1 MPPAWLKGSA
11 VPCSGSIVSVWHG
24 ATRGLFSHRTP
35 TAFSLRT
42 TRTLSPTPNQIIY
55 TLESIYAYVQLCLFY
70 LKIGSAILLK
80 IQNILLKYEQIIEHE
95 KNRYAAVWR
104 EVRKLESEKEE
115 SKLRAEETQDLKS
128 MLAHQEVEWKSD
140 IQSLKYVILCSDNVL
155 PCQC

>member
-1 MPPAWLKGSA
+1 MAERLSCALQWVHCLCLAWGN
-11 VPCSGSIVSVWHG
+11 P
-24 ATRGLFSHRTP
+24 GLFSHRTP
-35 TAFSLRT
+35 TAFSLPT
-42 TRTLSPTPNQIIY
+42 TKTLSPTPNQIIY